1 MSTAKR
7 GERDKELCFSDDW
20 GGKRIVGRPTLHI
33 VPVLCP
39 ASSAT
44 HAYGN
49 AHDARTEDQQAADR
63 NQDEPREV
71 EAEESRRILALTE
84 RTYRLV
90 TSVRTVIDSVTDQV
104 WMDAK
109 CRQRA
114 TEVLAGV
121 LWRGQKQ

>member
-1 MSTAKR
+1 M
-7 GERDKELCFSDDW
+7 GKE
-20 GGKRIVGRPTLHI
+20 PTLHI

-39 ASSAT
+39 AAAAA

-121 LWRGQKQ
+121 LWRGQGEIERL